1 MTEHNKTYFSINLS
15 GRLLLFD
22 QPKIMGI
29 INTTPDSFFDGG
41 KYNSTELALKQAEK
55 HLSEGADILDVGGYS
70 SRPGADHISE
80 NEEISRTAPVVEA
93 IKKHFPESIISID
106 TFRAQVAKHAIEAGA
121 EIINDISAGEDDA
134 MMFETVAKLK
144 VPYIIM
150 HKKGRPQNMQHRPE
164 YDNVL
169 LEVTKYLSD
178 KILQLN
184 LLGVNDIIADP
195 GFGFG
200 KSLDHNYELLR
211 SLEHL
216 HQLEVPLLVG
226 VSRKSM
232 IYKALETSPE
242 EALNGS
248 TVLHTIALQKGAHL
262 LRVHDVKAAREVVSL
277 MRRLEF

>member
-1 MTEHNKTYFSINLS
+1 
-15 GRLLLFD
+15 
-22 QPKIMGI
+22 MGI